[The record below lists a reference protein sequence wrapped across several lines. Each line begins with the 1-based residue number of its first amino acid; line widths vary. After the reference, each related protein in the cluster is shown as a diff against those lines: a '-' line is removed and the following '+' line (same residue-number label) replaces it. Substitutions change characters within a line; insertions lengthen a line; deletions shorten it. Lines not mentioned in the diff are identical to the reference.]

1 MRVQHHQGLKQVG
14 IDPGEYYVSYEPVI
28 ISTLLGSCVAVC
40 LYDTES
46 GVVGMN
52 HFLLAMQRITPSTR
66 SLIQD
71 DAGRYG
77 IHAMELLINQMLR
90 YGARRDRLQAKAFG
104 GGRVIDAA
112 YFNIGEA
119 NAEFATEFL
128 ALEQI
133 PLIASSLGGDFGR
146 VIQFDS
152 RDYSVTMR
160 RISPTYEPLLS
171 QEEQRF
177 LQKSIEKQRN
187 QLHHPNNIHYW

>member
-1 MRVQHHQGLKQVG
+1 MRVQHHQGLKQVS

-52 HFLLAMQRITPSTR
+52 HFLLAIQRVAPNHHP
-66 SLIQD
+66 LIQE

-90 YGARRDRLQAKAFG
+90 LGAHRNRLQAKAFG

-160 RISPTYEPLLS
+160 RISHAHELLLS
-171 QEEQRF
+171 QEEQSF
-177 LQKSIEKQRN
+177 LRKSVQKQRDEI
-187 QLHHPNNIHYW
+187 QRPDNIHYW